1 MIRTE
6 RLKWEIAARGM
17 STDEVAWHL
26 GMSKK
31 RFEGK
36 LRKGQFGTDDI
47 QDLTDLLELERPEE
61 IFFSNCE
68 RFC

>member
-6 RLKWEIAARGM
+6 RLKWEIAVRGM

-61 IFFSNCE
+61 IFFAS
-68 RFC
+68 